1 MRSEILCASNVRR
14 IGCLLTLLLFS
25 SVAFAQT
32 TKGLITGSVSDDSGA
47 ALKGASVH
55 VLPLTVSGVT
65 DSDGQFML
73 PEIAGGHYTLTVSF
87 VGFETYRQEI
97 DVALGQ
103 TLNLSITLK
112 VATESQEI
120 LVSAERAHGEADAI
134 NQTRTADNIV
144 QILPA
149 EVIMSLPNANV
160 ADALGRLPS
169 ITLYRI
175 EGEGVYIQVR
185 GTEPGLT
192 NITVDG
198 ITIPAPEPEVRQVRL
213 DVIPSDLVE
222 SVQINK
228 TLSASQDA
236 DGIGGSVNLVT
247 KTAGEHPSLNVFTDG
262 GYTPILNGRAAY
274 ETGGT
279 YGQVSGKTKSSAS

>member
-97 DVALGQ
+97 DVAAGQ

-112 VATESQEI
+112 VAY
-120 LVSAERAHGEADAI
+120 G
-134 NQTRTADNIV
+134 
-144 QILPA
+144 
-149 EVIMSLPNANV
+149 
-160 ADALGRLPS
+160 
-169 ITLYRI
+169 
-175 EGEGVYIQVR
+175 
-185 GTEPGLT
+185 EPG
-192 NITVDG
+192 NPG
-198 ITIPAPEPEVRQVRL
+198 VRRARARRSRRNQ
-213 DVIPSDLVE
+213 S
-222 SVQINK
+222 
-228 TLSASQDA
+228 DA
-236 DGIGGSVNLVT
+236 DRGQHCPDASCRSHHEL
-247 KTAGEHPSLNVFTDG
+247 AECQCRRCARPPAF
-262 GYTPILNGRAAY
+262 GYAL
-274 ETGGT
+274 
-279 YGQVSGKTKSSAS
+279 SH